1 MIVAAAI
8 VNTAL
13 GTSVAGLSTLL
24 LNKTGLIPGTGHHF
38 SFLLTMNGS
47 LTGDYTQHIMF
58 EHSSVSSIPITLITF
73 CKDRSKF

>member
-1 MIVAAAI
+1 VAIATAI

-24 LNKTGLIPGTGHHF
+24 LNKTGLVPGTGHHF

-47 LTGDYTQHIMF
+47 LTGNNF
-58 EHSSVSSIPITLITF
+58 LNNLPALSSHYLLN
-73 CKDRSKF
+73 

>member
-1 MIVAAAI
+1 MAIATAI

-24 LNKTGLIPGTGHHF
+24 LNKTGLVPGTGHHF

-47 LTGDYTQHIMF
+47 LTGM
-58 EHSSVSSIPITLITF
+58 
-73 CKDRSKF
+73 